1 MRKWK
6 KEGKRCKY
14 TKTVKTKQTEAIKQ
28 LEKLKFNKIKF
39 EAKTGG
45 AKRKE
50 KKERKAVE
58 AKLSITVK

>member
-1 MRKWK
+1 MRKWEN
-6 KEGKRCKY
+6 EGKRCKY

-45 AKRKE
+45 AKRRE
-50 KKERKAVE
+50 RERKQW
-58 AKLSITVK
+58 KQN